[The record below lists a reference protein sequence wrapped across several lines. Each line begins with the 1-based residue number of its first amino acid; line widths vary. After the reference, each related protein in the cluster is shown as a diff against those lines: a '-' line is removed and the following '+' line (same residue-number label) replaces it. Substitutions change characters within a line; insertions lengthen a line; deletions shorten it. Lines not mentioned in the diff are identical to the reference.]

1 MRLRAKHILF
11 MLVLVYVLPS
21 CNLLKFVPEDR
32 TLLHRVVIEDT
43 LGKPVGGLDGYLRQ
57 KPNSK
62 VLGFWP
68 LQLQIYN
75 TAPKDTTTKAKKRLQ
90 RNAFR
95 MGEAP
100 EIYDESL
107 AAASMREFQKALVN
121 NGYFHAEVDTMTVV
135 KKRKTDLHYIVRK
148 GDRYHLRS
156 YKVDLPVSTVRE
168 IATDGEGLLA
178 AGDGFSAGMMDSERD
193 RIAMAMRN
201 DGYFYYE
208 KSMLDYEADSSWRAN
223 EVSLRLKESEQLTLL
238 YDSLYE
244 QAYRRMYISSVRFE
258 QGDRRFLREDV
269 LRRRCCIRP
278 GQPYRER
285 DVERSYAQLNSL
297 GAVKYV
303 DIAFRPVSKD
313 SLECV
318 VTLSKNKLNNVSA
331 EFEGT
336 YSAGDWGLA
345 AGAGYTNR
353 NIFRGSEQLSVD
365 VRFSHEWRRN
375 AGRAI
380 EAKVTAGLDWP
391 NNLNLNIG
399 YSYQTRPDEFT
410 RTIALAGL
418 NYNIRRYDSRWR
430 HTFGLVD
437 ISYIHLP
444 WISDEYRQRIL
455 DKSSILRYSYED
467 HLIVDWNY
475 TGMYSSKNTAHP
487 ERSYLDFRY
496 SIETAGNFLYAC
508 SKMAKAQTDSTGQYR
523 ILGIAYSQYVKGDV
537 NFTYNQA
544 LNEKHRLVY
553 HVGIG
558 VVMPYL
564 NSKMVPFEKRYFS
577 GGSNSV
583 RGWQSRT
590 LGPGAYHGGDDGR
603 LRYDLQ
609 AGDIRLDLN
618 LEYRWKVWSII
629 ELAAFTDAGNI
640 WTIRDYDSQ
649 PGGVFRFDS
658 FYRQIAWS
666 YGAGL
671 RLDFSVLVF
680 RVDLGVKLYDPSR
693 LNTDRRMWRTV
704 PNGLR
709 WKDDMTLH
717 FAIGYPF

>member
-1 MRLRAKHILF
+1 
-11 MLVLVYVLPS
+11 MLVLAS

-32 TLLHRVVIEDT
+32 TLLRRVVVEDT
-43 LGKPVGGLDGYLRQ
+43 LGVPVKGLNEYIRQ

-75 TAPKDTTTKAKKRLQ
+75 TAPKDTTTKARKRLQ

-100 EIYDESL
+100 EIYDETMT
-107 AAASMREFQKALVN
+107 AASMREIQKALAN
-121 NGYFHAEVDTMTVV
+121 NGYFHATVDTMTVT
-135 KKRKTDLHYIVRK
+135 KKRKTDIHYIIER
-148 GDRYHLRS
+148 GDRYTLRS
-156 YKVDLPVSTVRE
+156 YRVDLEPGPVRDV
-168 IATDGEGLLA
+168 ATDGEGLLS
-178 AGDGFSAGMMDSERD
+178 AGDGFSASQMDAERE
-193 RIAMAMRN
+193 RIATKMRN
-201 DGYFYYE
+201 DGFFYYE
-208 KSMLDYEADSSWRAN
+208 KGMLDYEADSSWRADQ
-223 EVSLRLKESEQLTLL
+223 VSLTMRESKQVKLL
-238 YDSLYE
+238 HDSLYE
-244 QAYRRMYISSVRFE
+244 MVHRRMYIASVRFE
-258 QGDRRFLREDV
+258 QGDRPFLRERL
-269 LRRRCCIRP
+269 LRRQCLIRP
-278 GQPYRER
+278 GQAYSER
-285 DVERSYAQLNSL
+285 RVERSYARLNSL

-303 DIAFRPVSKD
+303 DIAFRPVAPD

-318 VTLSKNKLNNVSA
+318 VTLRKNKLNSVSA
-331 EFEGT
+331 EIEGT

-353 NIFRGSEQLSVD
+353 NIFRGSEQLSLD

-380 EAKVTAGLDWP
+380 EAKVTAGIDWP
-391 NNLNLNIG
+391 NNLNVNIG
-399 YSYQTRPDEFT
+399 YSFQQRPDEFT

-418 NYNIRRYDSRWR
+418 NYSYRRFRSRWR
-430 HTFGLVD
+430 HQFGLVD
-437 ISYIHLP
+437 ISYIKLP
-444 WISDEYRQRIL
+444 WISDRYRQQIL

-467 HLIVDWNY
+467 HLIVDWSY
-475 TGMYSSKNTAHP
+475 TGMFSSKDTDHP
-487 ERSYLDFRY
+487 ERSYVDFRY

-508 SKMAKAQTDSTGQYR
+508 SKMARSVPDSTGQYQ
-523 ILGIAYSQYVKGDV
+523 ILGINYSQYVKGDV
-537 NFTYNQA
+537 NFTYNQSLA
-544 LNEKHRLVY
+544 EKHRLVY
-553 HVGIG
+553 HLGIG
-558 VVMPYL
+558 VIMPYL

-590 LGPGAYHGGDDGR
+590 LGPGAYHGQEDGR

-649 PGGVFRFDS
+649 PGGVFRFDD

-671 RLDFSVLVF
+671 RLDFTVLIF

-693 LNTDRRMWRTV
+693 LNTDGRMWRTA
-704 PNGLR
+704 PNGLG
-709 WKDDMTLH
+709 WKNDMTLH
-717 FAIGYPF
+717 FAIGHPF